1 MDQVRPDKKMIIELS
16 GSSGDFL
23 GHRLVVKGNGRTER
37 GGRGKG
43 VQSSSTEYKGG
54 LKPMTNINFNGDRL
68 FLCEKSKKSK
78 NIAQFRVNRMFHLY
92 FNHYKNA
99 SIDRL
104 NIALDVIT

>member
-1 MDQVRPDKKMIIELS
+1 MIIELS

-54 LKPMTNINFNGDRL
+54 GGLKPMT
-68 FLCEKSKKSK
+68 K
-78 NIAQFRVNRMFHLY
+78 
-92 FNHYKNA
+92 YKLQRR
-99 SIDRL
+99 SSVPVREEQEYCT
-104 NIALDVIT
+104 VPRK

>member
-1 MDQVRPDKKMIIELS
+1 MIIELS

-54 LKPMTNINFNGDRL
+54 GGGLKPM
-68 FLCEKSKKSK
+68 KK
-78 NIAQFRVNRMFHLY
+78 
-92 FNHYKNA
+92 YKLQRR
-99 SIDRL
+99 SSVPVREEQEYCT
-104 NIALDVIT
+104 VPRK

>member
-1 MDQVRPDKKMIIELS
+1 M
-16 GSSGDFL
+16 
-23 GHRLVVKGNGRTER
+23 
-37 GGRGKG
+37 
-43 VQSSSTEYKGG
+43 
-54 LKPMTNINFNGDRL
+54 NFNGDRL
-68 FLCEKSKKSK
+68 FLCEKSK